1 MQSLSYT
8 LTETTLTVRAQ
19 DGKKPSF
26 DRPMSIM
33 LKSSSGT
40 RAIAIKTAPNSDWY
54 TLPPDL
60 TATTSMSV
68 AVTAP
73 IYDIKATG
81 VADDILEVT
90 Q

>member
-1 MQSLSYT
+1 MQSLSFT
-8 LTETTLTVRAQ
+8 LTGTTLTTRAQ
-19 DGKKPSF
+19 SGQKPHF

-33 LKSSSGT
+33 LKSSDAT
-40 RAIAIKTAPNSDWY
+40 RAIAVKTAPNGDWH

-60 TATTSMSV
+60 TATASISV